1 MINGAIPMPNARLD
15 TPRRS
20 RASKMTGTATP
31 PPETTNSGAVGWP
44 NTNIEPPRRPRSK
57 ASANPIGTGDGSGG
71 TDARMDAN
79 CGTAAH
85 QPANIG
91 AGAGSSPDAI
101 RVAPPSPIPDNVLIE
116 EGAKSCAT
124 TEGGPPHH
132 DQNVAREGAVETAEP
147 SRGPPPHASI
157 PALMALQRQ
166 RAFAIKQQGIC
177 TRSCE
182 SFIASHP
189 AFAGIEDRKK
199 VFARAKAIRLAVE
212 KGATWKAGTATISPP
227 RTASALAVKQ
237 SEAIATDENA
247 IAEACAP
254 IILNAAQAR
263 AGWDVLRLNVVKEME
278 ALAKTLPIWAWA
290 KDVRGLGPLGVAIIA
305 AEASGPRGDVASYA
319 TKERLWK
326 RLGLAV
332 IDGQRQQKRA
342 DKDLAAA
349 HGYNPRR
356 RSEIWTIADSL
367 FRAQWRGA
375 KEDVAAHPLGLYGE
389 AYLRRKCATEG
400 RDWSDA
406 RRDAD
411 ARRVMTKALIEDYWR
426 AWRRAVRI
434 ETPDRDP

>member
-1 MINGAIPMPNARLD
+1 MINGAGMFSETKPEP
-15 TPRRS
+15 PRGS
-20 RASKMTGTATP
+20 RAMKATDTVP
-31 PPETTNSGAVGWP
+31 AAPEATNSGASKP
-44 NTNIEPPRRPRSK
+44 ADTTNSPPRRPRSK

-71 TDARMDAN
+71 TDASGRPKAI
-79 CGTAAH
+79 TYTH

-91 AGAGSSPDAI
+91 AGAVTVPGAIASP
-101 RVAPPSPIPDNVLIE
+101 PPSPIPANVLIE
-116 EGAKSCAT
+116 EGAAFALAADAPT
-124 TEGGPPHH
+124 PHPN
-132 DQNVAREGAVETAEP
+132 QNVAREGAVEAADP

-166 RAFAIKQQGIC
+166 RAFAIRQQGIC

-189 AFAGIEDRKK
+189 AFAGVEDRKK
-199 VFARAKAIRLAVE
+199 VFERAKAIRLAVE
-212 KGATWKAGTATISPP
+212 KGASRPADSKRASPP

-263 AGWDVLRLNVVKEME
+263 TGWDVLRLNAVKEME
-278 ALAKTLPIWAWA
+278 ALAKTLPVWAWA

-367 FRAQWRGA
+367 FRSQWRGA
-375 KEDVAAHPLGLYGE
+375 KEDVAAHPLGPYGG
-389 AYLRRKCATEG
+389 AYLRRKCVTEG

-426 AWRRAVRI
+426 AWRRAVQE
-434 ETPDRDP
+434 ETSDG